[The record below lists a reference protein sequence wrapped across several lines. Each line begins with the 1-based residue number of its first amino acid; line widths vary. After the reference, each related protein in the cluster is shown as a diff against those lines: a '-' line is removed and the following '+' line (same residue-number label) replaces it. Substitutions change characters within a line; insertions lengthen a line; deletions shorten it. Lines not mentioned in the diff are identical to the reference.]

1 MTLTTTQQQ
10 YLTDMLK
17 HAAEIAQQGD
27 EATIAQKNAFLLN
40 YTKLQPLFAQLRFAH
55 NIAQINN
62 TMKHSQAQP
71 CNPQV
76 AISTGCSSCGTAKVT
91 PSVGI
96 NCSSK
101 EVIANALSTQAKLVT
116 EITQTITLL
125 SEGKL
130 KVHTIAM

>member
-1 MTLTTTQQQ
+1 MIITTTQQQ
-10 YLTDMLK
+10 CLDDLLK
-17 HAAEIAQQGD
+17 HAKEITEQGK
-27 EATIAQKNAFLLN
+27 EATVANKNAFLLN

-62 TMKHSQAQP
+62 IIKHSQAKP
-71 CNPQV
+71 CNPQA
-76 AISTGCSSCGTAKVT
+76 AISAGCSSCGTATVT

-96 NCSSK
+96 DCSAK
-101 EVIANALSTQAKLVT
+101 QVIENAQNAQNELVAEIAKTL
-116 EITQTITLL
+116 TLL